1 MTTYD
6 LSDTATPA
14 ELRAM
19 VLKHMNGLDSMS
31 ASAQT
36 YINGYGEET
45 VVITIVGFRPSP
57 QQLKKMRDSQNRTAE
72 ERIQASEVLRQR
84 IEEHAVREPIDYVA
98 GDDPSPD
105 YLAGDGD
112 DAVGTCKVHSGLHIQ
127 VPACKKF
134 RKAL

>member
-36 YINGYGEET
+36 YTNGYGEET
-45 VVITIVGFRPSP
+45 VVLTVVGFRLSP
-57 QQLKKMRDSQNRTAE
+57 QQLKEMRDSQNRTAE

-84 IEEHAVREPIDYVA
+84 IEEHSVREPIDYVA

-112 DAVGTCKVHSGLHIQ
+112 DLVGTCKVHSGVHTKGRT
-127 VPACKKF
+127 CKKW
-134 RKAL
+134 KAAL